1 MSSYAETRLDYVE
14 FHDKLRIEGL
24 PLAIDD
30 MSLAF
35 HLGIHNKTL
44 WWLMHSRDDTKS
56 GTKDVGYQVFD
67 IPKRGKG
74 KGRRSIQNPRK
85 RLKAV
90 QRLILSRF
98 LEPFPVGPH
107 VGAYVPERSCMD
119 TARQHVGR
127 GVIISMDIK
136 DFFPS
141 VKRSMVRRIF
151 LYAGYNHFVASLL
164 ASLVTFKNFI
174 PQGAPTS
181 GLAANL
187 VADLLFDQAII
198 TDLKKLDPDWRYTRY
213 SDDIDVSHPQV
224 QTKENTQK
232 IIRLVDKH
240 LREARFMV
248 NTKKT
253 KVEPNNRRQKVLG
266 VVVNEKLNIQQ
277 AEYNR
282 LRCLIHNCFMHGF
295 ESQYER
301 AGQTSAAGL
310 KSHIRGKLSYLK
322 QVNAEKAE
330 HLKEKFDLA
339 EEAYNSPDE
348 EEVSFHDSERVV
360 SG

>member
-1 MSSYAETRLDYVE
+1 MSSYAETRVDYLE
-14 FHDKLRIEGL
+14 FYDKLRVEGL

-44 WWLMHSRDDTKS
+44 WWLMHSRDDTKA
-56 GTKDVGYQVFD
+56 KDVGYQIFA

-74 KGRRSIQNPRK
+74 KGKRSIQNPRK

-90 QRLILSRF
+90 QRLLLSRF

-141 VKRSMVRRIF
+141 VKRSMIRRLF
-151 LYAGYNHFVASLL
+151 LYAGYNHFVASIL
-164 ASLVTFKNFI
+164 ASLVTYKNFV

-181 GLAANL
+181 GLVSNL

-198 TDLKKLDPDWRYTRY
+198 EDLKKLDPDWRYTRY
-213 SDDIDVSHPQV
+213 SDDIDVSHPVV
-224 QTKENTQK
+224 QTKEDTQK
-232 IIRLVDKH
+232 IIDLVGKH
-240 LREARFMV
+240 LGKAQFLV

-253 KVEPNNRRQKVLG
+253 KVEPNNRQQKVLG
-266 VVVNEKLNIQQ
+266 VVVNTKLNPPQL
-277 AEYNR
+277 EYNR

-295 ESQYER
+295 ESQYKR

-310 KSHIRGKLSYLK
+310 RSHIRGKLSYLK
-322 QVNAEKAE
+322 QIDTSKAE
-330 HLKEKFDLA
+330 RLKEKFDLA
-339 EEAYNSPDE
+339 EEVYNDPNE
-348 EEVSFHDSERVV
+348 EEVSFHDNERTI